1 MMVPGFEKSYCSC
14 QQVLMLSTLRLNE
27 SNPDLEVAFRLVDL
41 EADADITLVGL
52 LRVGEGLPA
61 GVVSLDCSVIY
72 VIEM

>member
-1 MMVPGFEKSYCSC
+1 MLVSDFEKSYRSC
-14 QQVLMLSTLRLNE
+14 QQVLMLSTLRPNE
-27 SNPDLEVAFRLVDL
+27 SNPDLVVAFRLVDVD
-41 EADADITLVGL
+41 ADADIALVGL